1 MPLNV
6 KEFLGETEHLS
17 ATETG
22 IYIRLMLHCWQHG
35 SIPND
40 NRKLALIAHVS
51 AKLWRQY
58 RDLLPQFFVPVT
70 GTGPP
75 KGDPDWVHTKV
86 LSGLLRYR
94 EISNKRKVSALQK
107 HSKSRANAHAIA
119 MQVTPLKEIKKDSL
133 LDRAEEQQNYPTG
146 ESTFLTMRG
155 VASRGGGA
163 APGGAP
169 PPRPPQPK
177 PNGNGAH
184 LQASSELVA
193 IMRRNGHARE
203 KGLGDE

>member
-1 MPLNV
+1 MPLYV
-6 KEFLGETEHLS
+6 SDFIADTEHLS

-22 IYIRLMLHCWQHG
+22 IYIRLIMHCWQHG
-35 SIPND
+35 SIPKD
-40 NRKLALIAHVS
+40 EHKLSLIAHLNP
-51 AKLWRQY
+51 KLWRAY
-58 RDLLPQFFVPVT
+58 RHLLSEHFTSVDASSMT
-70 GTGPP
+70 H
-75 KGDPDWVHTKV
+75 KRV
-86 LSGLLRYR
+86 LSELLRYR
-94 EISNKRKVSALQK
+94 EISNKRKEGALQK
-107 HSKSRANAHAIA
+107 QLKRQAND
-119 MQVTPLKEIKKDSL
+119 MQVHTHARARQLPSKKDSL

-155 VASRGGGA
+155 VASRGVGA